1 MLKTLLVRALS
12 GAVFAL
18 LILGSIFWHPY
29 ALAALLFLLTGLGL
43 REFYRLFA
51 DSGFIRKSNN
61 GMLLGLVVYSLIT
74 ALAFSWLNAAAILL
88 ILPLILL
95 LFIVELYQKEETPF
109 QQIAIQVLGVVYV
122 AIPFGLYHFVNLYP
136 VGGVYHFQPWL
147 LVGIF
152 ILIWSNDTFAYL
164 FGSTLGKHRL
174 FERISPKKS
183 WEGTIGGG
191 LSTFGIAWLLGTY
204 TQTLT
209 LGSWIVL
216 AAIIVPTAIFGD
228 LVESMLKRSL
238 NVKDS
243 GTIMPGHGGV
253 LDRFDAANFALPFIV
268 FFLYL
273 LA

>member
-1 MLKTLLVRALS
+1 MLKTLFVRALS
-12 GAVFAL
+12 GAVFAFL
-18 LILGSIFWHPY
+18 MLGSIFWHPY

-43 REFYRLFA
+43 HEFYRLFA
-51 DSGFIRKSNN
+51 DTGFLRKNN
-61 GMLLGLVVYSLIT
+61 TGVFLGLVVYSLLT
-74 ALAFSWLNAAAILL
+74 AFAFSWLNSIAVLL
-88 ILPLILL
+88 ILPLFFL
-95 LFIVELYQKEETPF
+95 LFIVELYQKSERPF
-109 QQIAIQVLGVVYV
+109 QQIALQLLGIIYV
-122 AIPFGLYHFVNLYP
+122 AIPFGLYHFINVYP
-136 VGGVYHFQPWL
+136 VGTIDHFQPWI

-152 ILIWSNDTFAYL
+152 LLIWSNDTFAYL

-191 LSTFGIAWLLGTY
+191 LSTFGIAWILGSY

-209 LGSWIVL
+209 PGTWVIL

-243 GTIMPGHGGV
+243 GSIMPGHGGV